1 MSRAV
6 VDVAEP
12 DDLGLDAVRAV
23 AAGAG
28 VRLDEGL
35 RERVAVRR
43 AQVLAVLAS
52 GDTVYGVTTGMGAQ
66 SDHRLEHDAQEAHSE
81 RLLLARAVGGP
92 PWFDAPEVRA
102 LVAARLR
109 TFLSGD
115 AGVSVELCDWL
126 VEQLDGGVVA
136 AVPRTGSGGA
146 GEIIP
151 LAHAWGQLAGVGRVL
166 GADGRAG
173 PAPAP
178 TPGQPRLGP
187 KEGIALLAGVP
198 VATGLAALRTAE
210 TRTLVRQ
217 WSLVAAAEIALVG
230 ASRDPYSA
238 ATARGD
244 SVLEAVLATVRD
256 HAGHEPA
263 PRHVQAPVSYRV
275 VGPVLAHLLRATAA
289 LEEAAQRALCGVTD
303 SPAYLATEEGHRFV
317 GTAGFHG
324 LDLAAGADALRL
336 AVVHAAEVGTARL
349 HRLLDPRTSG
359 LPAQL
364 SAEPGPQAGL
374 VVVHKR
380 AVAAVHAASGWGATP
395 IGTTETSLGQED
407 VQTYGLE
414 AADRLRVA
422 VDAARQVVAAELLA
436 VHQAGLLAPDRL
448 GSDVARRA
456 RRSRPAGRRAAGR
469 HLRPA
474 LGPGPRAARDAAGLR
489 LAW

>member
-173 PAPAP
+173 PAPRPDA
-178 TPGQPRLGP
+178 R
-187 KEGIALLAGVP
+187 
-198 VATGLAALRTAE
+198 
-210 TRTLVRQ
+210 
-217 WSLVAAAEIALVG
+217 AAA
-230 ASRDPYSA
+230 
-238 ATARGD
+238 ARPQG
-244 SVLEAVLATVRD
+244 
-256 HAGHEPA
+256 GH
-263 PRHVQAPVSYRV
+263 
-275 VGPVLAHLLRATAA
+275 
-289 LEEAAQRALCGVTD
+289 
-303 SPAYLATEEGHRFV
+303 
-317 GTAGFHG
+317 
-324 LDLAAGADALRL
+324 
-336 AVVHAAEVGTARL
+336 
-349 HRLLDPRTSG
+349 
-359 LPAQL
+359 
-364 SAEPGPQAGL
+364 
-374 VVVHKR
+374 
-380 AVAAVHAASGWGATP
+380 
-395 IGTTETSLGQED
+395 
-407 VQTYGLE
+407 
-414 AADRLRVA
+414 
-422 VDAARQVVAAELLA
+422 
-436 VHQAGLLAPDRL
+436 
-448 GSDVARRA
+448 
-456 RRSRPAGRRAAGR
+456 
-469 HLRPA
+469 
-474 LGPGPRAARDAAGLR
+474 RAARRRPRRDRAGGAAHRGDPHAGPAVEPGGRGRDRARGR
-489 LAW
+489 LARPLQRGDGAW